1 MAFTQVEVTG
11 TVKDTSGNPMPY
23 IRVEFVLS
31 QNLFSTDNGNMAAA
45 TPQTVVTD
53 VNGNYSIL
61 LTATD
66 DATTVPRGQVYGC
79 RIMVA
84 GGNTS
89 TQFGIN
95 TSFPTYYFALPS
107 SKAPTVTFA
116 NLIYS

>member
-11 TVKDTSGNPMPY
+11 TVKDPSGNPMPS

-45 TPQTVVTD
+45 APQTVVTD

-66 DATTVPRGQVYGC
+66 DATTIPRGQVYGC